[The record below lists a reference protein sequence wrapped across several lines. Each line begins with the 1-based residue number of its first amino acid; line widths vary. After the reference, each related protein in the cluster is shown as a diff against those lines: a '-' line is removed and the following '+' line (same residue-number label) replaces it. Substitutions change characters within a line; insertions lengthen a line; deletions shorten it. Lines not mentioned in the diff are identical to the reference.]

1 MTCDHYR
8 ELLSAELDGELTAG
22 ERVDLDRHLA
32 VCVGCSSYRHEL
44 ADAQPRLELSERA
57 MRLHAAEELAALG
70 DPRIS
75 LAGSLRAVS
84 AMRWALFVIG
94 ATLVVLN
101 VSNLVLDVDAV
112 DRHLSRHDGVFG
124 TALGIGMLS
133 VAAKPQRA
141 IGLVTLTSTIAALMG
156 LVAIADVLGGQRTML
171 AEAVHLL
178 EFAGLVCLWV
188 ISGGVVRAKRL
199 IERSSVLGSVRR
211 STVPQWPTP

>member
-8 ELLSAELDGELTAG
+8 ELCSAQLDGELSADEAVELDHHLRTCAG
-22 ERVDLDRHLA
+22 CRAYRDDLDA
-32 VCVGCSSYRHEL
+32 VQPDREL
-44 ADAQPRLELSERA
+44 AHQA
-57 MRLHAAEELAALG
+57 MRLHAAEELASIPEPAVT
-70 DPRIS
+70 

-84 AMRWALFVIG
+84 ALRWALFIIG
-94 ATLVVLN
+94 GTLVILN

-141 IGLVTLTSTIAALMG
+141 IGLVTLTSTIAVLMG
-156 LVAIADVLGGQRTML
+156 IVAIADVLGGQRTML
-171 AEAVHLL
+171 AEAIHLL
-178 EFAGLVCLWV
+178 EFGGLVCLWV
-188 ISGGVVRAKRL
+188 ISGGVTRARRL
-199 IERSSVLGSVRR
+199 GERWGVLGSLRR